1 MSGEGARLLGGRW
14 NERDGTATVY
24 LASPEATC
32 HAEITRLVDR
42 VGTARVH
49 FPRTLHTISVDNLR
63 VIDLSDAA
71 RLAAVGLSPADVEA
85 GDRSPCQRV
94 GEAVAYLGYEGLV
107 APSASGAG
115 LVIAAFEP
123 RISLSQLIVL
133 DSSEVARP
141 PAD

>member
-14 NERDGTATVY
+14 NQRDGTATIY

-42 VGTARVH
+42 EGTGRVR

-63 VIDLSDAA
+63 VIDLRDEA
-71 RLAAVGLSPADVEA
+71 RLAMVQLTLADIA
-85 GDRSPCQRV
+85 ADHRTPCQRV
-94 GEAVAYLGYEGLV
+94 GEAVSYLGYEGLV
-107 APSASGAG
+107 APSATGTG
-115 LVIAAFEP
+115 LVIAAYEP

-133 DSSEVARP
+133 DSSEVALP